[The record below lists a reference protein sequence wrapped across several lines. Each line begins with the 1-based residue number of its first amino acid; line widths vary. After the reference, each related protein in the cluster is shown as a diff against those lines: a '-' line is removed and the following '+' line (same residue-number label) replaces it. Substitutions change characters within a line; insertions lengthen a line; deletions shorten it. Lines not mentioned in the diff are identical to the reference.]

1 MGTRADQR
9 RCMPV
14 CHDADKGRDKVVELF
29 QERKSQY
36 EELAKHDDEEF
47 RDTVEMAER
56 TGEGRH
62 MTTGLVVKGR
72 MVLLVGQRHRQGCVK
87 EAVGLRES
95 SSRRLLCVSS
105 WVSGQ
110 SVSPGWLIGR
120 T

>member
-1 MGTRADQR
+1 MGTRADR
-9 RCMPV
+9 LLCMPV

-56 TGEGRH
+56 TGEGARH
-62 MTTGLVVKGR
+62 MTGPVV
-72 MVLLVGQRHRQGCVK
+72 VVLVGQRHRQSCVK

-95 SSRRLLCVSS
+95 RVVDFCA
-105 WVSGQ
+105 SGP
-110 SVSPGWLIGR
+110 VLVG
-120 T
+120 